1 MSLLFT
7 AACSAVAAVL
17 SVALAGT
24 VVRLFAKPD
33 TGVNE
38 LAIHGMY
45 LFATGFLFMGLN
57 IFASGLFTALSNG
70 RVSAI
75 LSFLRTFVFIVAAV
89 LILPALLGVDG
100 IWLSIP
106 AAEGLALIIS
116 AGCMIRFKK
125 VYDY

>member
-33 TGVNE
+33 TGVYE

-57 IFASGLFTALSNG
+57 IFASGLLPPCPTAGYPLSSLFCG
-70 RVSAI
+70 P
-75 LSFLRTFVFIVAAV
+75 LC
-89 LILPALLGVDG
+89 LL
-100 IWLSIP
+100 WR
-106 AAEGLALIIS
+106 
-116 AGCMIRFKK
+116 RF
-125 VYDY
+125 